1 MVIIVEIITV
11 TSMVIIMETITEME
25 TEIMMEI
32 IMVTAMVVTTENL
45 EKMKFIEFVIKI
57 KILIKFMNNLSI
69 IYF

>member
-1 MVIIVEIITV
+1 
-11 TSMVIIMETITEME
+11 ME

>member
-69 IYF
+69 I